1 MTTKT
6 FPENPERA
14 LLSMSS
20 ELTNSTESNFSVLED
35 KNYSSLLNIHGD
47 CESMPRGVELSDCIW
62 PDRTQNQNIQ
72 DVFQESGLYESSFA
86 PLSPQDELWPSQGP
100 VQGQLLDGSYPLV
113 EDLPVSDNGIPTP
126 RWEGDPETSLF
137 SDSATINSIVSDA
150 AQSPWPPS
158 GAILSDF
165 RISLFE
171 RDKPLPPIIVQ
182 DPNDTRAM
190 KRARNTLA
198 ARKSR
203 QRKMM
208 QFDKLEERIA
218 KLEAERDHWRTVAI
232 NRQQV
237 DLGNTLRRDNLDLA
251 STAGTGDVNMDVQE
265 IFGEIDAFSTDDKMP
280 V

>member
-1 MTTKT
+1 MALLNYDRAFISSAHDRWWLKCGEPKPSQQGQSFMTTKT
-6 FPENPERA
+6 FPENSERA

-35 KNYSSLLNIHGD
+35 KNYSSLLNIDGD

-72 DVFQESGLYESSFA
+72 DVFQESGLYESSSA
-86 PLSPQDELWPSQGP
+86 PLFSQDELWPSQGP
-100 VQGQLLDGSYPLV
+100 VQAQLLDGHYHLV
-113 EDLPVSDNGIPTP
+113 ENLP
-126 RWEGDPETSLF
+126 
-137 SDSATINSIVSDA
+137 
-150 AQSPWPPS
+150 
-158 GAILSDF
+158 
-165 RISLFE
+165 
-171 RDKPLPPIIVQ
+171 Q
-182 DPNDTRAM
+182 DPNGTVAM

-208 QFDKLEERIA
+208 QFDELEERIA

-237 DLGNTLRRDNLDLA
+237 DLGNTLRRDNVDLA

>member
-1 MTTKT
+1 MALLNYDRAFISSAHDCWWLKCGEPKPSQQGQSFMTTKT
-6 FPENPERA
+6 FPENSERA

-35 KNYSSLLNIHGD
+35 KNYSSLLNIDGD

-86 PLSPQDELWPSQGP
+86 PLFPQDELWPSQGP
-100 VQGQLLDGSYPLV
+100 VQAQLLDDGHYHLV
-113 EDLPVSDNGIPTP
+113 EDLP
-126 RWEGDPETSLF
+126 
-137 SDSATINSIVSDA
+137 
-150 AQSPWPPS
+150 
-158 GAILSDF
+158 
-165 RISLFE
+165 
-171 RDKPLPPIIVQ
+171 Q
-182 DPNDTRAM
+182 DPNDTVAM

-208 QFDKLEERIA
+208 QFDELEERIA

-237 DLGNTLRRDNLDLA
+237 DLGNTLRRDNVDLA